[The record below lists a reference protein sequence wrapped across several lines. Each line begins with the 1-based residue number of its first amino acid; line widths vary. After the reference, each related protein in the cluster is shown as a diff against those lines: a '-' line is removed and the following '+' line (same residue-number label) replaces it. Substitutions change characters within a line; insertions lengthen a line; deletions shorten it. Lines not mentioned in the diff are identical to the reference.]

1 MEETITTLTL
11 FNHPERFDD
20 YVKDMRYW
28 TIVCAYL
35 DEQCDI
41 DEAFLD
47 DYLKR
52 IKEYTKQ
59 AADDYYGNDIGFANA
74 LFSKL
79 KALQA
84 KPGKKQKRMN
94 DFELFMAGNRAWGK
108 RFSPNEIWMVNQF
121 KGFIKMKRLDMHV
134 LEPIFDVNLSKRER
148 KVLMD
153 DVREKLWD

>member
-11 FNHPERFDD
+11 FNHPERFNA

-59 AADDYYGNDIGFANA
+59 AANDYYGNDIGFANA

-84 KPGKKQKRMN
+84 KPGKKQRNMN

-108 RFSPNEIWMVNQF
+108 RFSPNEIWMINQF
-121 KGFIKMKRLDMHV
+121 KGRIKAKRLDMHI

-148 KVLMD
+148 RILID
-153 DVREKLWD
+153 EIGEKLWG

>member
-11 FNHPERFDD
+11 FNHPERFDT

-41 DEAFLD
+41 DETFLAS
-47 DYLKR
+47 YLKR
-52 IKEYTKQ
+52 IKEYIMTTTN
-59 AADDYYGNDIGFANA
+59 DYGNDIGFANA

-84 KPGKKQKRMN
+84 KPGKKQRNMN

-108 RFSPNEIWMVNQF
+108 RFSPNEIWMINQF
-121 KGFIKMKRLDMHV
+121 KGFIKMKRLDMHI
-134 LEPIFDVNLSKRER
+134 LEPIFEANLSKRER
-148 KVLMD
+148 SVLID
-153 DVREKLWD
+153 NIRIKLWF

>member
-11 FNHPERFDD
+11 FNHPERFDT

-41 DEAFLD
+41 DETFLAS
-47 DYLKR
+47 YLKR
-52 IKEYTKQ
+52 IKEYVTTTTN
-59 AADDYYGNDIGFANA
+59 DYGNDIGFANA

-84 KPGKKQKRMN
+84 KPGKKQRNMN

-108 RFSPNEIWMVNQF
+108 RFSPKEIWMINQF
-121 KGFIKMKRLDMHV
+121 KGRIKMKRLDMHI
-134 LEPIFDVNLSKRER
+134 LEPIFEANLIKHER

-153 DVREKLWD
+153 DIKRKLWF

>member
-11 FNHPERFDD
+11 FNHPERFDT

-41 DEAFLD
+41 DETFLAS
-47 DYLKR
+47 YLKR
-52 IKEYTKQ
+52 IKEYVTTTTN
-59 AADDYYGNDIGFANA
+59 DYGNDIGFANA

-84 KPGKKQKRMN
+84 KPGKKQRNMN

-108 RFSPNEIWMVNQF
+108 RFSPNEIWMINQF
-121 KGFIKMKRLDMHV
+121 KGFIKMKRLNMHI
-134 LEPIFDVNLSKRER
+134 LEPIFEANLSKRER
-148 KVLMD
+148 SVLID
-153 DVREKLWD
+153 NIRIKLWF

>member
-11 FNHPERFDD
+11 FNHPERFDT

-41 DEAFLD
+41 DETFLAS
-47 DYLKR
+47 YLKR
-52 IKEYTKQ
+52 IKEYVMTTTN
-59 AADDYYGNDIGFANA
+59 DYGNDIGFANA

-84 KPGKKQKRMN
+84 KPGKKQRNMN

-108 RFSPNEIWMVNQF
+108 RFSPNEIWMINQF
-121 KGFIKMKRLDMHV
+121 NGFIKMKRLDMHI
-134 LEPIFDVNLSKRER
+134 LEPIFEANLSKRER
-148 KVLMD
+148 SVLID
-153 DVREKLWD
+153 NIRIKLWF

>member
-11 FNHPERFDD
+11 FNHPERFDT

-41 DEAFLD
+41 DETFLAS
-47 DYLKR
+47 YLKR
-52 IKEYTKQ
+52 IKEYVMTTTN
-59 AADDYYGNDIGFANA
+59 DYGNDIGFANA

-84 KPGKKQKRMN
+84 KPGKKQRNMN

-108 RFSPNEIWMVNQF
+108 RFSPNEIWMINQF
-121 KGFIKMKRLDMHV
+121 KGFIKMKQLDMHI
-134 LEPIFDVNLSKRER
+134 LEPIFEANLTKHER
-148 KVLMD
+148 SILIDKI
-153 DVREKLWD
+153 RRKLWF

>member
-11 FNHPERFDD
+11 FNHPELVDE
-20 YVKDMRYW
+20 YAKDMRYW
-28 TIVCAYL
+28 AIVCEYL
-35 DEQCDI
+35 NEQRDI

-52 IKEYTKQ
+52 VKEHVKTTTR
-59 AADDYYGNDIGFANA
+59 DYGNNLGFADA

-108 RFSPNEIWMVNQF
+108 RFSPNEIWMINQF
-121 KGFIKMKRLDMHV
+121 KGFIKMKRLDMHI

-153 DVREKLWD
+153 DVREQLWG

>member
-11 FNHPERFDD
+11 FNHPERFDT

-41 DEAFLD
+41 DETFLAS
-47 DYLKR
+47 YLKR
-52 IKEYTKQ
+52 IKEYVTTTTN
-59 AADDYYGNDIGFANA
+59 DYGNDIGFANA

-84 KPGKKQKRMN
+84 KPGKKQRNMN
-94 DFELFMAGNRAWGK
+94 DFELFMTGNRAWGK
-108 RFSPNEIWMVNQF
+108 RFSPNEIWMINQF
-121 KGFIKMKRLDMHV
+121 KGFIKMKRLDMHI
-134 LEPIFDVNLSKRER
+134 LEPIFEANLSKRER
-148 KVLMD
+148 SVLID
-153 DVREKLWD
+153 NIRIKLWF

>member
-41 DEAFLD
+41 DEVFLD

-59 AADDYYGNDIGFANA
+59 PTDNYYGNDIGFADA

-108 RFSPNEIWMVNQF
+108 RFSPNEIWMINQF
-121 KGFIKMKRLDMHV
+121 KGIIKMKRLDMHI
-134 LEPIFDVNLSKRER
+134 LEPIFDINLSKRER

-153 DVREKLWD
+153 DIREQLWG

>member
-1 MEETITTLTL
+1 MEEIVTTRTL
-11 FNHPERFDD
+11 FAHPERFDA
-20 YVKDMRYW
+20 YVEDMHYW

-52 IKEYTKQ
+52 IKEHVKTTTL
-59 AADDYYGNDIGFANA
+59 DYGNNIGFADA

-108 RFSPNEIWMVNQF
+108 RFSPSEIWMINQF
-121 KGFIKMKRLDMHV
+121 KGFIKMKQLDMHI
-134 LEPIFDVNLSKRER
+134 LEPIFDINLSKRER
-148 KVLMD
+148 RVLID
-153 DVREKLWD
+153 DIKNKLWF

>member
-11 FNHPERFDD
+11 FNHPERFDT

-41 DEAFLD
+41 DETFLAS
-47 DYLKR
+47 YLKR
-52 IKEYTKQ
+52 IKEYVTTTTN
-59 AADDYYGNDIGFANA
+59 DYGNDIGFANA

-84 KPGKKQKRMN
+84 KPSKKQRNMN

-108 RFSPNEIWMVNQF
+108 RFSPNEIWMINQF
-121 KGFIKMKRLDMHV
+121 KGFIKMKRLDMHI
-134 LEPIFDVNLSKRER
+134 LEPIFEANLSKRER
-148 KVLMD
+148 SVLID
-153 DVREKLWD
+153 NIRIKLWF

>member
-11 FNHPERFDD
+11 FNHPERFDT

-41 DEAFLD
+41 DETFLAS
-47 DYLKR
+47 YLKR
-52 IKEYTKQ
+52 IKEYVTTTTN
-59 AADDYYGNDIGFANA
+59 DYGNDIGFANA

-84 KPGKKQKRMN
+84 KPGKKQRNMN

-108 RFSPNEIWMVNQF
+108 RFSPNEIWMINQF
-121 KGFIKMKRLDMHV
+121 KGFIKMKRLDMHI
-134 LEPIFDVNLSKRER
+134 LEPIFEANLSKRER
-148 KVLMD
+148 SVLID
-153 DVREKLWD
+153 NIRIKLWF

>member
-1 MEETITTLTL
+1 MEETITTRTL
-11 FNHPERFDD
+11 FAHPERFDA
-20 YVKDMRYW
+20 YVADMHYW

-41 DEAFLD
+41 DEAFLA
-47 DYLKR
+47 DYLER

-59 AADDYYGNDIGFANA
+59 ATSGYDGGCIGFADA

-108 RFSPNEIWMVNQF
+108 RFSPNEIWMINQF
-121 KGFIKMKRLDMHV
+121 KGFIKMKKLDMYI
-134 LEPIFDVNLSKRER
+134 LEPIFDINLSKRER
-148 KVLMD
+148 RVLID
-153 DVREKLWD
+153 DIKNKLWF

>member
-11 FNHPERFDD
+11 FNHPERFDT

-41 DEAFLD
+41 DETFLAN
-47 DYLKR
+47 YLKR
-52 IKEYTKQ
+52 IKEYVTTTTN
-59 AADDYYGNDIGFANA
+59 DYGNDIGFANA

-84 KPGKKQKRMN
+84 KPGKKQRNMN

-108 RFSPNEIWMVNQF
+108 RFSPNEIWMINQF
-121 KGFIKMKRLDMHV
+121 KGFIKMKQLDMHI
-134 LEPIFDVNLSKRER
+134 LEPIFDINLSKRER

-153 DVREKLWD
+153 DVREQLWG

>member
-11 FNHPERFDD
+11 FNHPERVDT

-41 DEAFLD
+41 DETFLAS
-47 DYLKR
+47 YLKR
-52 IKEYTKQ
+52 IKEYVMTTTN
-59 AADDYYGNDIGFANA
+59 DYGNDIGFANA

-84 KPGKKQKRMN
+84 KPGKKQRNMN

-108 RFSPNEIWMVNQF
+108 RFSPKEIWMINQF
-121 KGFIKMKRLDMHV
+121 KGRIKMKRLNMHI
-134 LEPIFDVNLSKRER
+134 LEPIFEANLSKRER
-148 KVLMD
+148 SVLID
-153 DVREKLWD
+153 NIRIKLWF

>member
-11 FNHPERFDD
+11 FNHPERFDT

-41 DEAFLD
+41 DETFLAS
-47 DYLKR
+47 YLKR
-52 IKEYTKQ
+52 IKEYVMTTTN
-59 AADDYYGNDIGFANA
+59 DYGNDIGFANA

-84 KPGKKQKRMN
+84 KPGKKQRNMN

-108 RFSPNEIWMVNQF
+108 RFSPNEIWMINQF
-121 KGFIKMKRLDMHV
+121 KGRIKMKRLDMHI
-134 LEPIFDVNLSKRER
+134 LEPIFEANLTKHER

-153 DVREKLWD
+153 DIKRKLWF